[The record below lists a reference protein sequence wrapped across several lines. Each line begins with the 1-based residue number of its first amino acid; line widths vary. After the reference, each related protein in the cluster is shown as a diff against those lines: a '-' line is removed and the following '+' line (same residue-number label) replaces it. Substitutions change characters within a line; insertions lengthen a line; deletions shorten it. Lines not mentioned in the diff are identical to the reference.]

1 MVEGRCWSKQE
12 WEGEGSEGMNVHSIF
27 NLYWLSQTLISAVR
41 LGIFDQLALGP
52 QTGDRVAQALGLNRD
67 TTERLLAALAAMGL
81 VYKQGRTYGN
91 TPDSSFSLVSSSPY
105 CVSGIAEHH
114 AEQLWPLWE
123 HLPTA
128 IREGRPVLK
137 EAFGGTRNPF
147 DVLTGSPDAV
157 RKMLAGM
164 QAGAGGLAEGL
175 LHAHDFRRHRH
186 LLDVGGGSGIVSG
199 TLAQLF
205 PNLRVT
211 VFELPQVCAVL
222 HSLLPGYGC
231 GDRITAHP
239 GDMFN
244 AATYPQGYDCAVL
257 CRVLHDWSDDK
268 ARSIL
273 HNLHTALAPGG
284 SVLVSELLL
293 DTPEPLGRMFAAL
306 SDLMMLIMT
315 DGGRERTAAE
325 YQALL
330 RQAGFHVHG
339 TARTPGPVAV
349 IKAQKV

>member
-1 MVEGRCWSKQE
+1 
-12 WEGEGSEGMNVHSIF
+12 MNPHSIF
-27 NLYWLSQTLISAVR
+27 NLYWLSQTLITAVR
-41 LGIFDQLALGP
+41 LGIFDQLARGP

-81 VYKQGRTYGN
+81 VRRQGQTYDN
-91 TPDSSFSLVSSSPY
+91 TPASSVSLVSSSPY
-105 CVSGIAEHH
+105 STAGIAEHH

-137 EAFGGTRNPF
+137 EAFGGSRNPF

-157 RKMLAGM
+157 RKMLTGM
-164 QAGAGGLAEGL
+164 EAGAHGLSEVL
-175 LHAHDFRRHRH
+175 LRTHDFRRHRH
-186 LLDVGGGSGIVSG
+186 LVDVGGGSGSVSG
-199 TLAQLF
+199 ALAKHF

-211 VFELPQVCAVL
+211 IFELPQVCAVL
-222 HSLLPGYGC
+222 PSLLPRYGC
-231 GDRITAHP
+231 GDRVTAHP

-244 AATYPQGYDCAVL
+244 AATYPRGHDCAIL

-273 HNLHTALAPGG
+273 HNLHAALAPGG
-284 SVLVSELLL
+284 TVLVLESLL
-293 DTPEPLGRMFAAL
+293 DTPEPSGRMFAAL
-306 SDLMMLIMT
+306 SDLMMLILT
-315 DGGRERTAAE
+315 DGGRERTGAE
-325 YQALL
+325 LEALL

-339 TARTPGPVAV
+339 TARTPGPMAV